1 MTALGLGDSNLL
13 GVDLDQ
19 NGRQSMDHLRTRLD
33 WCLDTRTP
41 VIMVVAVMGTTEEGA
56 IDPLTDIIM
65 MRSEY
70 KGPTV
75 ITIHVQAGKS
85 FVPQIEQLNSA
96 LPAN

>member
-13 GVDLDQ
+13 GVELDQ

-41 VIMVVAVMGTTEEGA
+41 VIMVVAVLGTTEEGA

-70 KGPTV
+70 KGQ
-75 ITIHVQAGKS
+75 TIQHIHRKTW
-85 FVPQIEQLNSA
+85 FHR
-96 LPAN
+96 